1 MDYKKLADLLF
12 PDVKLT
18 KEDLEKKYP
27 PRNLK
32 DGAIVTRFAP
42 SPTGFLHIGSVFTCL
57 VADNFAK
64 KSGGTFILR
73 IEDTDQNRIVKDGIK
88 LIIQGLNRY
97 KIHFDEG
104 VDENGVDY
112 GNYGTYTQ
120 SKRKDIYMAMA
131 KYLVSIGKAYPCF
144 CTEEE
149 IARDKAIQEANK
161 ELIGYYGSYAKCR
174 DLTYEEVEQ
183 KIKEGKK
190 FCIRLKCESNADHKI
205 IVHDAIRGTLK
216 LSDNFKDVVILKSD
230 FLPPYN
236 FAHACDD
243 HFMRVNLV
251 VRGDEYL
258 PSIAEHLQI
267 FNALGFEPIQYAHIA
282 PMQKMDGD
290 SKRKISKRKDPEA
303 NVTFYI
309 EEGYP
314 VDSVREYLLTVA
326 NSNFEEWRKNN
337 PTANNEDFVVTT
349 DKMSISGA
357 LFDLPK
363 LNDVSK
369 NVISKFTADKVF
381 ELCYEWA
388 SEYDK
393 PFAEILKN
401 NKEFAT
407 KVFSIERGTPKP
419 RKDIAKWNEVK
430 TTYGYF
436 FKELFAPKSA
446 ENYCFDL
453 AKFDKQTLKAI
464 IDKYAKVYVEQSDK
478 QVWFDTIKHLGDDLG
493 FANDMKLYKAD
504 PSKFK
509 GNYGDIASII
519 RIALTTKNNTPDL
532 FAICSLIGKEQ
543 VVERLNLASKLLEK

>member
-12 PDVKLT
+12 PQVKYT

-27 PRNLK
+27 RRNLP

-57 VADNFAK
+57 VANNFAR
-64 KSGGTFILR
+64 KSGGVFILR
-73 IEDTDQNRIVKDGIK
+73 IEDTDQNRKVENGVK
-88 LIIQGLNRY
+88 LIIQGLERY
-97 KIHFDEG
+97 NIHFDEG
-104 VDENGVDY
+104 VDENGNDY

-120 SKRKDIYMAMA
+120 SERKDIYMAMA

-144 CTEEE
+144 CDEE
-149 IARDKAIQEANK
+149 ITARDKIVQEANK
-161 ELIGYYGSYAKCR
+161 ELIGYYGSYAHCR
-174 DLTYEEVEQ
+174 NLNYDEIEAN
-183 KIKEGKK
+183 IKAGKK
-190 FCIRLKCESNADHKI
+190 FAIRLKCESNADHKI
-205 IVHDAIRGTLK
+205 VINDAIRGMLK
-216 LSDNFKDVVILKSD
+216 LSDNFNDVVILKSD

-251 VRGDEYL
+251 VRGDEYI

-267 FNALGFEPIQYAHIA
+267 FNALGFEPIKYAHVA

-303 NVTFYI
+303 NVTFYL

-337 PTANNEDFVVTT
+337 PTANCDDFVVTT
-349 DKMSISGA
+349 DKMSKSGA

-369 NVISKFTADKVF
+369 NVISKFSAQKVF
-381 ELCYEWA
+381 DLCFEWA
-388 SEYDK
+388 KMYDAQ
-393 PFAEILKN
+393 FAEVLKD

-407 KVFSIERGTPKP
+407 KVFSIERGTNKP
-419 RKDIAKWNEVK
+419 RKDIAKWNETK
-430 TTYGYF
+430 STYGYF
-436 FKELFAPKSA
+436 FKEVFANVKA
-446 ENYCFDL
+446 EDYAFDF
-453 AKFDKQTLKAI
+453 AKFDKQTIKNVI
-464 IDKYAKVYVEQSDK
+464 SKYAKIYTEEADK
-478 QVWFDTIKHLGDDLG
+478 QIWFDKIKHLGTEFG
-493 FANDMKLYKAD
+493 FADDMKVYKAN
-504 PSKFK
+504 PSDFK
-509 GNYGDIASII
+509 GNYGDVATLI
-519 RIALTTKNNTPDL
+519 RIAITSKTNTPDL
-532 FAICSLIGKEQ
+532 FEICSLLGKDE
-543 VVERLNLASKLLEK
+543 VLNRLNKI